1 MVKSA
6 AMIRRL
12 KTALP
17 FASAPSSDEISK
29 DENDE
34 TTSARFDSA
43 AWNDDER
50 NGDEENDPAESR
62 GAEDG
67 EGVGDS
73 DAADDKGDDL
83 EAGIASIFA
92 AIRSGSGDGALDVP
106 PLEETGPT
114 YELLAELDRLWQGA

>member
-1 MVKSA
+1 MGKSA

-29 DENDE
+29 DESDE
-34 TTSARFDSA
+34 TTSARFDGA
-43 AWNDDER
+43 AWNDDEK
-50 NGDEENDPAESR
+50 NGDEENGPAESR

-67 EGVGDS
+67 DGVGDS
-73 DAADDKGDDL
+73 DAADEKGDGL

-92 AIRSGSGDGALDVP
+92 AIRSGKTDEALDVP
-106 PLEETGPT
+106 ALEETGAT